1 MADEESPVTNKASKS
16 ETTAERLREEAL
28 ELLDYPAVRD
38 GVAGCTTFFAARV
51 LAEGLRPS
59 YLDEEVDLLLRETA
73 EGMRFLEETADVDLH
88 AEEDVTPSIARAA
101 LEGVLSGQELLF
113 IADVLDVMRRARA
126 SIDRIGDSV
135 PLLAEIA
142 GGIPSLDLVQRQIR
156 SSIGIRGEVL
166 DAASPL
172 LGPLRR
178 QVTAAYQRVVA
189 GLARVV
195 QSTAESEALQ
205 DDVISVRGDRL
216 VVQVKAEMRQRI
228 PGVVHDA
235 SNTGATLFVEPFATV
250 DLCNTWRELALEEE
264 RETKRVLRELSGMI
278 GDLAD
283 DLRLGIALTAR
294 LDLVLARARYSVRV
308 GGKTVAPP
316 TESPTAASAASLRL
330 LGARHP
336 LLGDEAVPIDIG
348 IGPDWSVLVI
358 TGPNT
363 GGKTVAMKTV
373 GLMALMHQSGLM
385 VSADEGSFL
394 PVFDGIYA
402 DVGDHQ
408 SIERAVSRF
417 GAHMKN
423 VIDILSV
430 VAPGSLVLLDELAT
444 STDAEEGAALAKA
457 ILESLARREIAAVA
471 TTHHRT
477 VAAHAEATPGM
488 MNASV
493 ELDPD
498 TLGPT
503 YHLTVGVPGRSY
515 AMSVASQLGLPAD
528 VIENARSLLEPQHL
542 RFEDWLNEL
551 QKERQVLQQRLHD
564 AEEARADAEASG
576 REQQASLEDLAQRRN
591 DIVQTIRGELAAEY
605 EDVRRKLRRAEATL
619 SWEVPDRGSHEIEV
633 GEASAELADVEEQI
647 IEFERRQ
654 TAPPQA
660 PTERPLAVGDTVDLR
675 GFGLRG
681 QIVALPQGTQ
691 GTAEAEV
698 ALGGARLRLSLGR
711 LAPAPVSE
719 PGPTPVGVRYDLG
732 PALPTV
738 ELDLRGWRAEE
749 ALVEVEE
756 FLDKAL
762 RDGLSS
768 VRIIHGK
775 GTGALRRAV
784 RDLLERHPLAQSFE
798 SEARE
803 RGGDGATVVE
813 LT

>member
-1 MADEESPVTNKASKS
+1 MTNKASKP

-51 LAEGLRPS
+51 LADGLRPS

-88 AEEDVTPSIARAA
+88 AEEDVSPFIARAA
-101 LEGVLSGQELLF
+101 LEGLLSGQELMF

-308 GGKTVAPP
+308 GGKPVAPP

-330 LGARHP
+330 LGAHHP
-336 LLGDEAVPIDIG
+336 LLGDEAIPIDIG

-385 VSADEGSFL
+385 VSADAGSFL

-430 VAPGSLVLLDELAT
+430 VGRGSLVLLDELAT

-515 AMSVASQLGLPAD
+515 AMSVASGLGLPAD

-551 QKERQVLQQRLHD
+551 QKERQVLQQRLHE
-564 AEEARADAEASG
+564 AEKARADAEASG

-591 DIVQTIRGELAAEY
+591 DMVRTMRGELATEY
-605 EDVRRKLRRAEATL
+605 EAVRRKLRRAEATL

-660 PTERPLAVGDTVDLR
+660 PTEGPLAVGDTVDLR
-675 GFGLRG
+675 GLGLRG
-681 QIVALPQGTQ
+681 QIVALPQGA
-691 GTAEAEV
+691 AEAEV
-698 ALGGARLRLSLGR
+698 AIGGARLRLSLSR
-711 LAPAPVSE
+711 LAPAPVSD
-719 PGPTPVGVRYDLG
+719 PGSAPVGVRYDLG
-732 PALPTV
+732 PALATV

-749 ALVEVEE
+749 ALIEVEE

-798 SEARE
+798 SEAGE